1 MFPRKIVWYS
11 MALLISVAC
20 LFTLNTSPVFAQS
33 VDDYFEYTY
42 QINLSKTSISG
53 DEPFSVTVTGQ
64 ATCKK
69 DLPLDVSEAYI
80 IGRIIAQHRT
90 TKNEIV
96 LNPEYR
102 LEIKPFPSKEGDTA
116 EDTLVVGLSFP
127 ADSESGTYNIIGQ
140 LIEAK
145 VKFVIWWDVTK
156 LFSIP
161 ETQEIG
167 TVTYEASSGGNG
179 GGGGGGGGG
188 SGTTEP
194 DNDLSGSIDS
204 NGRFSREVTVES
216 ANNKVELTIAEGTT
230 GLTAT
235 GKPLSEITITGMEE
249 SPSPPEHHGSIG
261 LTYQLGPDGATFD
274 PPITITF
281 TYNDSSIP
289 DGVPEEKLALAFW
302 ESSIGEWVKLDS
314 VVNSTDNIITAE
326 ISHFTPFTILVSTQ
340 PASFVVTDLSITPH
354 EVYVGQTVTISVL
367 VTNTGDIEGS
377 HELTL
382 TINNTLVE
390 TREVTL
396 AGGASQTVTFRTSRD
411 VAGTCVV
418 IVDGLSET
426 FGIKKLAP
434 ANFAISNLSINPLQ
448 VDIGEAVTV
457 SVRVTNTGES
467 SDTYEVNLKIDDV
480 VVDSKQVTL
489 DGGDS
494 VIVPLTVSR
503 DSPGTYTV
511 CVDDKAGQFMV
522 KGPSVPP
529 EPKPAAF
536 TVSHL
541 TISPTEVETGEK
553 VTISVFVANT
563 GELSGSYRV
572 TLKINDRTV
581 ATEDVTLEGKSS
593 REVSFTVTESVA
605 EAYSINVNDLHGTLV
620 VNAPSPI
627 VKRAYWWLI
636 GTIVAGIVVVAGVTW
651 ILLRRRR
658 A

>member
-11 MALLISVAC
+11 MALLISVVC

-80 IGRIIAQHRT
+80 VGRIIAQHRT
-90 TKNEIV
+90 TRNEIL

-116 EDTLVVGLSFP
+116 EDTVVVGLSFP
-127 ADSESGTYNIIGQ
+127 TGSESGTYNIIGQ

-161 ETQEIG
+161 ETQAIG
-167 TVTYEASSGGNG
+167 TVTYEASSGGSSG
-179 GGGGGGGGG
+179 GGGGGG
-188 SGTTEP
+188 TTEP
-194 DNDLSGSIDS
+194 DSDLSDSIDS

-216 ANNKVELTIAEGTT
+216 ANNKVELTIAEGTI

-274 PPITITF
+274 PPITVTF
-281 TYNDSSIP
+281 AYNDSSIP

-302 ESSIGEWVKLDS
+302 ESAIGEWVKLD
-314 VVNSTDNIITAE
+314 
-326 ISHFTPFTILVSTQ
+326 
-340 PASFVVTDLSITPH
+340 
-354 EVYVGQTVTISVL
+354 VYIGQTVTISVL
-367 VTNTGDIEGS
+367 VTNTGDFAGS
-377 HELTL
+377 DNLTL
-382 TINNTLVE
+382 TINNVLVE

-396 AGGASQTVTFRTSRD
+396 AGGASQTETFFTSRD

-418 IVDGLSET
+418 IVDGLSGT
-426 FGIKKLAP
+426 FGIKKSAL
-434 ANFAISNLSINPLQ
+434 ANFTISNLSINPLQ

-480 VVDSKQVTL
+480 VVDSKRVTL
-489 DGGDS
+489 NGGDN

-511 CVDDKAGQFMV
+511 CVDDRVGQFMV
-522 KGPSVPP
+522 KEPSVPP

-536 TVSHL
+536 TVSRL
-541 TISPTEVETGEK
+541 TISPTEVEIGEK

-581 ATEDVTLEGKSS
+581 ATEDVTLEGETS
-593 REVSFTVTESVA
+593 REVPFTVTENVA
-605 EAYSINVNDLHGTLV
+605 EAYSINVNDLRGTLV

-627 VKRAYWWLI
+627 VKPAYWWLI
-636 GTIVAGIVVVAGVTW
+636 GTIVGGIIVVAGVTW

>member
-11 MALLISVAC
+11 MALLISVVC

-80 IGRIIAQHRT
+80 VGRIIAQHRT
-90 TKNEIV
+90 TRNEIL

-116 EDTLVVGLSFP
+116 EDTVVVGLSFP
-127 ADSESGTYNIIGQ
+127 TGSESGTYNIIGQ

-161 ETQEIG
+161 ETQAIG
-167 TVTYEASSGGNG
+167 TVTYEASSGGSSG
-179 GGGGGGGGG
+179 GGGGGG
-188 SGTTEP
+188 TTEP
-194 DNDLSGSIDS
+194 DSDLSDSIDS

-216 ANNKVELTIAEGTT
+216 ANNKVELTIAEGTI

-274 PPITITF
+274 PPITVTF
-281 TYNDSSIP
+281 AYNDSSIP

-302 ESSIGEWVKLDS
+302 ESAIGEWVKLDS

-326 ISHFTPFTILVSTQ
+326 ISHFTPFTILVSTRQ
-340 PASFVVTDLSITPH
+340 ASLVVTDLSITPD
-354 EVYVGQTVTISVL
+354 EVYIGQTVTISVL
-367 VTNTGDIEGS
+367 VTNTGDFAGS
-377 HELTL
+377 DNLTL
-382 TINNTLVE
+382 TINNVLVE

-396 AGGASQTVTFRTSRD
+396 AGGASQTETFFTSRD

-418 IVDGLSET
+418 IVDGLSGT
-426 FGIKKLAP
+426 FGIKKSAL
-434 ANFAISNLSINPLQ
+434 ANFTISNLSINPLQ

-480 VVDSKQVTL
+480 VVDSKRVTL
-489 DGGDS
+489 NGGDN

-511 CVDDKAGQFMV
+511 CVDDRVGQFMV
-522 KGPSVPP
+522 KEPSVPP

-536 TVSHL
+536 TVSRL
-541 TISPTEVETGEK
+541 TISPTEVEIGEK

-581 ATEDVTLEGKSS
+581 ATEDVTLEGETS
-593 REVSFTVTESVA
+593 REVPFTVTENVA
-605 EAYSINVNDLHGTLV
+605 EAYSINVNDLRGTLV

-627 VKRAYWWLI
+627 VKPAYWWLI
-636 GTIVAGIVVVAGVTW
+636 GTIVGGIIVVAGVTW